1 MITLV
6 VLLTCLDHVKRGG
19 RRKRLQQLVWVA
31 VCVVGVS
38 RVLISSHFL
47 HQILCGLLFGVLIH
61 AAISRH
67 LSTLLHS
74 STNSKFCAMIGV
86 AVVMVS
92 LALFLFHSWTRL
104 GMDPGFSIA
113 LAKRFCAD
121 SRWVK
126 LNTTP
131 LFSLMRS
138 AGTVVGVAL
147 VTALRPLSQQQRT
160 LHSLAGLLISALLIG
175 CLEMVPMT
183 TEITTFYVQSLC
195 MCAMIPL
202 TVGTVHF
209 LIST

>member
-1 MITLV
+1 MGVASHRLAAPPAPESSDVRDRTRCGVSRPCFVYLPRCLQGNPSGHVMITLV

-113 LAKRFCAD
+113 LAKR
-121 SRWVK
+121 
-126 LNTTP
+126 
-131 LFSLMRS
+131 
-138 AGTVVGVAL
+138 
-147 VTALRPLSQQQRT
+147 
-160 LHSLAGLLISALLIG
+160 
-175 CLEMVPMT
+175 
-183 TEITTFYVQSLC
+183 
-195 MCAMIPL
+195 
-202 TVGTVHF
+202 
-209 LIST
+209 